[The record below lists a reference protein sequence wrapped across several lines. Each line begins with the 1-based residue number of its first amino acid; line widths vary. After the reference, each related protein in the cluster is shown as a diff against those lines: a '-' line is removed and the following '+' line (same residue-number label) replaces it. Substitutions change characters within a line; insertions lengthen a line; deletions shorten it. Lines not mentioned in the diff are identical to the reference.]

1 MPKNTYAHDEN
12 HRAKLAELRGLFR
25 LPELRTLFN
34 QENFEDAR
42 NTAREAQGFPAENIL
57 TKSRPYNL
65 FLHEIKQEGRWTT
78 RNQVIQLWKQLPE
91 DARSKYEERAEKVK
105 QEIAEFEKNKLLQL
119 LNDPKQFYWLL
130 RVSFNYNR

>member
-42 NTAREAQGFPAENIL
+42 NTAREAQGFPEENI
-57 TKSRPYNL
+57 
-65 FLHEIKQEGRWTT
+65 
-78 RNQVIQLWKQLPE
+78 
-91 DARSKYEERAEKVK
+91 
-105 QEIAEFEKNKLLQL
+105 
-119 LNDPKQFYWLL
+119 
-130 RVSFNYNR
+130 